1 MKIGSLILKNNIF
14 SAPMAGVS
22 DVSYRLILKEMGAG
36 LVFTEMISSKAL
48 FYGDKKTEAI
58 MKIDD
63 NEHPVAVQVFGS
75 EPETVAYGAK
85 CAEKKGADIIDINMG
100 CPVPKVAEHGD
111 GSALMKNPK
120 LAGEIVKAVK
130 KAVTVPLTVKIRKGW
145 DEKSVNAVSFAEML
159 EDSGADAV
167 TVHGRTREQMYG
179 GRADLE
185 IIARVKEALTIPVI
199 GNGDI
204 FSAED
209 AKKMVDL
216 TGCDAVMPARGLE
229 GNPWLIK
236 QILEL
241 FNVGKVLTTPTKTD
255 KKEMAVRHAAAL
267 CEIYGEESGIRK
279 SRCHLLWYTKGFKNA
294 ASLRGR
300 LARAVTLNEVKALLA
315 EGDSK

>member
-1 MKIGSLILKNNIF
+1 MKIGGLKLKNNII

-36 LVFTEMISSKAL
+36 LVYTEMISSKAL

-75 EPETVAYGAK
+75 ESETVAYGAK
-85 CAEKKGADIIDINMG
+85 RAEESGADIVDINMG
-100 CPVPKVAEHGD
+100 CPVPKVAGHGD
-111 GSALMKNPK
+111 GSALMKDPK
-120 LAGEIVKAVK
+120 LAGEIVRAVK
-130 KAVTVPLTVKIRKGW
+130 KAITVPLTVKIRKGW

-185 IIARVKEALTIPVI
+185 IIARVKEKLEIPVI

-209 AKKMVDL
+209 AKRMIDL

-241 FNVGKVLTTPTKTD
+241 FESGKVLTLPTEAD
-255 KKEMAVRHAAAL
+255 KKAMAVRHAAAL
-267 CEIYGEESGIRK
+267 CEIYGEKSGIRK

-294 ASLRGR
+294 ASLRSR
-300 LARAVTLNEVKALLA
+300 LAGAVTLNEVKSLLA
-315 EGDSK
+315 EECFK